1 MSGGFDPKTTALLT
15 IDLQNDFLHPEGAY
29 GRAGQTA
36 ASIAALPD
44 RIRPLRDALRAA
56 GGIYV
61 SAQFT
66 LVPGP
71 DGPLISP
78 HLKVL
83 RPFLGPGDF
92 APGSFGHALVDT
104 LQPADFTVEKVAYS
118 AFYQTRL
125 EFILKKMGIETL
137 ILGGIV
143 TNGGVAS
150 TARDAHLRDIH
161 TILLTDGCAAF
172 RDEVHQATLTSL
184 GTVCEQAS
192 CAEVTARIAQTGG
205 SQ

>member
-1 MSGGFDPKTTALLT
+1 MDPKTTALLT

-29 GRAGQTA
+29 GRAGRHA
-36 ASIAALPD
+36 EAIAALPA
-44 RIRPLRDALRAA
+44 RILPLRDALRAA
-56 GGIYV
+56 GGLYI

-78 HLKVL
+78 HLKAL
-83 RPFLGPGDF
+83 RPFLGVGDF
-92 APGSFGHALVDT
+92 APGGFGHALVDE

-125 EFILKKMGIETL
+125 EFILRKMGIETL
-137 ILGGIV
+137 IVGGIV

-150 TARDAHLRDIH
+150 TLRDAHLRDIH
-161 TILLTDGCAAF
+161 AILLTDGCAAF
-172 RDEVHQATLTSL
+172 RGDVHEATLLSL
-184 GTVCEQAS
+184 ATVAEQMT
-192 CAEVTARIAQTGG
+192 CAEATARIGDAP
-205 SQ
+205 